1 MLLNEFRH
9 DGVMSGTIIKKIGGK
24 RYLYFEYF
32 EDGATRQKYCGPE
45 GSYQGRLKALA
56 FEYEHV
62 KVKRDTLNE
71 KLSKIEK
78 DMDQM
83 KQTKK
88 NSEHAED
95 ER

>member
-1 MLLNEFRH
+1 
-9 DGVMSGTIIKKIGGK
+9 MSGTIIKKIGGK

-45 GSYQGRLKALA
+45 GSYQGKLKALA

-62 KVKRDTLNE
+62 KVKRDALNE
-71 KLSKIEK
+71 RLSKIKKE
-78 DMDQM
+78 MDQM

-95 ER
+95 EK